1 MNVQGGTD
9 MALQETRLPSPCG
22 ELVVVTRDGRLV
34 GLGFADGDAPLR
46 RSLARRFGTAPVA
59 GAAPKA
65 VTRALDAYFG
75 GEITALDALDVDTGG
90 TPFQQR
96 VWRALRRIPAG
107 RTVAYRDLARTI
119 GAPDAVRAVGAAN
132 GANPIGIVVPCH
144 RVIAADGA
152 LQGYAYG
159 LERKRW
165 LLRHE
170 SAIA

>member
-1 MNVQGGTD
+1 MHLEESRFG
-9 MALQETRLPSPCG
+9 SPCG
-22 ELVVVTRDGRLV
+22 ELTVVAHEGRLV
-34 GLGFADGDAPLR
+34 GLGFSDGDALLR
-46 RSLARRFGTAPVA
+46 RSLARRFGAVPVPAP
-59 GAAPKA
+59 APRA
-65 VTRALDAYFG
+65 ITRALGAYFG
-75 GEITALDALDVDTGG
+75 GELGALDEIAVDAGG

-96 VWRALRRIPAG
+96 VWQALRRIPAG
-107 RTVAYRDLARTI
+107 ETVAYRDVARTI

-144 RVIAADGA
+144 RVIAADGT
-152 LQGYAYG
+152 LHGYAYG

>member
-1 MNVQGGTD
+1 MN
-9 MALQETRLPSPCG
+9 LHETRFDSPCG
-22 ELVVVTRDGRLV
+22 ELLVVTRDGRLV
-34 GLGFADGDAPLR
+34 GLGFADGDGRLR
-46 RSLARRFGTAPVA
+46 RSIGRRFGVAPVS
-59 GAAPKA
+59 GPAPA
-65 VTRALDAYFG
+65 DVTRALTAYFD
-75 GEITALDALDVDTGG
+75 GEIAALDGLEVDAGG
-90 TPFQQR
+90 TAFQQR

-152 LQGYAYG
+152 LHGYAYG
-159 LERKRW
+159 LDRKRW

>member
-1 MNVQGGTD
+1 MTLEEAHFD
-9 MALQETRLPSPCG
+9 SPCG
-22 ELVVVTRDGRLV
+22 ELTVVTRDGRLV
-34 GLGFADGDAPLR
+34 GLGFSDGDAPLR
-46 RSLARRFGTAPVA
+46 RSLTRRFG
-59 GAAPKA
+59 AAPA
-65 VTRALDAYFG
+65 AGRAPASVTRALTAYFAG
-75 GEITALDALDVDTGG
+75 DVAALDDVEVDTGG

-152 LQGYAYG
+152 LHGYAYG
-159 LERKRW
+159 LDRKRW

>member
-1 MNVQGGTD
+1 MQ
-9 MALQETRLPSPCG
+9 LQESRFESPCG
-22 ELVVVTRDGRLV
+22 ELTVVTRDGRLV
-34 GLGFADGDAPLR
+34 GLGFSDGDAPLR
-46 RSLARRFGTAPVA
+46 RSLARRFGTKPVP
-59 GAAPKA
+59 GPLPAAFG
-65 VTRALDAYFG
+65 RALAAYFG
-75 GEITALDALDVDTGG
+75 GDVAALDDVEVDTGG

-107 RTVAYRDLARTI
+107 TTVAYRDLARTI

-132 GANPIGIVVPCH
+132 GANPVGIVVPCH

-159 LERKRW
+159 LARKRW

-170 SAIA
+170 SATA

>member
-1 MNVQGGTD
+1 MN
-9 MALQETRLPSPCG
+9 LQESRFASPCG
-22 ELVVVTRDGRLV
+22 ELTVVTKDGRLV
-34 GLGFADGDAPLR
+34 GLGFTDGDALLR
-46 RSLARRFGTAPVA
+46 RSLARRFGVAPVS
-59 GAAPKA
+59 GPAPKKVA
-65 VTRALDAYFG
+65 RVLDAYFG
-75 GEITALDALDVDTGG
+75 GDIGALDDLEVDTGG

-96 VWRALRRIPAG
+96 VWKALRRIRGG

-119 GAPDAVRAVGAAN
+119 GSPDAVRAVGAAN

-165 LLRHE
+165 LLKHE

>member
-1 MNVQGGTD
+1 
-9 MALQETRLPSPCG
+9 MALAESRFDSPCG
-22 ELVVVTRDGRLV
+22 ELTVVTHDGRLV
-34 GLGFADGDAPLR
+34 GLGFSDGDALLR

-59 GAAPKA
+59 GPAPA
-65 VTRALDAYFG
+65 GITRTLAAYFDG
-75 GEITALDALDVDTGG
+75 NIAVLDELEVDTGG

-96 VWRALRRIPAG
+96 VWRALRRIPGG

-119 GAPDAVRAVGAAN
+119 GAPEAVRAVGAAN

-152 LQGYAYG
+152 LHGYAYG
-159 LERKRW
+159 LDRKEW

>member
-1 MNVQGGTD
+1 MN
-9 MALQETRLPSPCG
+9 LQESRYDAPCG
-22 ELVVVTRDGRLV
+22 ELTVVTNEGRLV
-34 GLGFADGDAPLR
+34 GLGFTDGDALLR
-46 RSLARRFGTAPVA
+46 RSLARRFGVKPVT
-59 GAAPKA
+59 GPAPKS
-65 VTRALDAYFG
+65 VTRVLGAYFG
-75 GEITALDALDVDTGG
+75 GDIGALDDLDVDTGG
-90 TPFQQR
+90 TPFQQK
-96 VWRALRRIPAG
+96 VWRALRRIRAG

-165 LLRHE
+165 LLKHE

>member
-1 MNVQGGTD
+1 MN
-9 MALQETRLPSPCG
+9 LHETCLDSPCG
-22 ELVVVTRDGRLV
+22 ELLVVTHEGRLV
-34 GLGFADGDAPLR
+34 GLGFSDGDGPLR
-46 RSLARRFGTAPVA
+46 RAIARRFGAAPVR
-59 GAAPKA
+59 GAVPAE
-65 VTRALDAYFG
+65 VTRALGAYFD
-75 GEITALDALDVDTGG
+75 GEIAALDRLEVDTGG

-107 RTVAYRDLARTI
+107 RTVAYGDLARTI

-152 LQGYAYG
+152 LHGYAYG

>member
-1 MNVQGGTD
+1 MTLEEAPFD
-9 MALQETRLPSPCG
+9 SPCG
-22 ELVVVTRDGRLV
+22 ALTVVTHDGRLV
-34 GLGFADGDAPLR
+34 GLGFADGDARLR
-46 RSLARRFGTAPVA
+46 HSLARRFGTAPA
-59 GAAPKA
+59 TGPAPAA
-65 VTRALDAYFG
+65 VTRALTAYFAG
-75 GEITALDALDVDTGG
+75 DVAALDDLEVDAGG

-96 VWRALRRIPAG
+96 VWGALRRIPAG

-152 LQGYAYG
+152 LHGYAYG
-159 LERKRW
+159 LDRKRW

>member
-1 MNVQGGTD
+1 MNLHESRF
-9 MALQETRLPSPCG
+9 ASPCG
-22 ELVVVTRDGRLV
+22 ELTVVTRDERLV

-46 RSLARRFGTAPVA
+46 RSLARRFGVAPVR
-59 GAAPKA
+59 GPAPAA
-65 VTRALDAYFG
+65 VTRALTAYFG
-75 GEITALDALDVDTGG
+75 GDIAALDSLEVDGGG

-96 VWRALRRIPAG
+96 VWGALRRIPAG

>member
-1 MNVQGGTD
+1 MN
-9 MALQETRLPSPCG
+9 LHETRFDSPCG
-22 ELVVVTRDGRLV
+22 QLTVVTREGRLV
-34 GLGFADGDAPLR
+34 GLGFSDGDALLR
-46 RSLARRFGTAPVA
+46 RSLARRFGAAPVS
-59 GAAPKA
+59 GPVPED
-65 VTRALDAYFG
+65 VTRALAAYFG
-75 GEITALDALDVDTGG
+75 GEIAALDDLEVDTGG

-132 GANPIGIVVPCH
+132 GANPVGIVVPCH

-159 LERKRW
+159 LDRKRW

-170 SAIA
+170 SAVA

>member
-1 MNVQGGTD
+1 
-9 MALQETRLPSPCG
+9 MALQETRVDSPCG
-22 ELVVVTRDGRLV
+22 ELTVVTRDGRLV

-46 RSLARRFGTAPVA
+46 RSLARRFGTAPVRGPA
-59 GAAPKA
+59 PAAVA
-65 VTRALDAYFG
+65 RALAAYFG
-75 GEITALDALDVDTGG
+75 GDVAALDGLEVDTGG

-96 VWRALRRIPAG
+96 VWHALRRIPAG

-132 GANPIGIVVPCH
+132 GANPVGIVVPCH
-144 RVIAADGA
+144 RVIAADGT
-152 LQGYAYG
+152 LHGYAYG

>member
-1 MNVQGGTD
+1 MHLEESRFG
-9 MALQETRLPSPCG
+9 SPCG
-22 ELVVVTRDGRLV
+22 ELTVVTHEGRLV
-34 GLGFADGDAPLR
+34 GLGFSDGDALLR
-46 RSLARRFGTAPVA
+46 RSLARRFGAAPVA
-59 GAAPKA
+59 GPAPRA
-65 VTRALDAYFG
+65 ITRALGAYFE
-75 GEITALDALDVDTGG
+75 GELGALDDIDVDTGG
-90 TPFQQR
+90 TAFQKS
-96 VWRALRRIPAG
+96 VWRALRRIPVG

-144 RVIAADGA
+144 RVIAADGT
-152 LQGYAYG
+152 LHGYAYG

>member
-1 MNVQGGTD
+1 MHLEESRFD
-9 MALQETRLPSPCG
+9 SPCG
-22 ELVVVTRDGRLV
+22 ELTVVTHEGRLV
-34 GLGFADGDAPLR
+34 GLGFSDGDALLR
-46 RSLARRFGTAPVA
+46 RSLARRFGTASVA
-59 GAAPKA
+59 GTAPRA
-65 VTRALDAYFG
+65 ITRALGAYFG
-75 GEITALDALDVDTGG
+75 GELGALDDIDVHTGG
-90 TPFQQR
+90 TAFQQS

-119 GAPDAVRAVGAAN
+119 GAPDAMRAVGAAN

-144 RVIAADGA
+144 RVIAADGT
-152 LQGYAYG
+152 LHGYAYG

>member
-1 MNVQGGTD
+1 MN
-9 MALQETRLPSPCG
+9 LQESSFASPCG
-22 ELVVVTRDGRLV
+22 ELIVVTRDEHLV
-34 GLGFADGDAPLR
+34 GLGFSDGDARLR
-46 RSLARRFGTAPVA
+46 RSIVRRFGVAPVR
-59 GAAPKA
+59 GPAPA
-65 VTRALDAYFG
+65 DVTRALGAYFE
-75 GEITALDALDVDTGG
+75 GEITALDGLEVDASG

-96 VWRALRRIPAG
+96 VWQALRRIPAG

-152 LQGYAYG
+152 LHGYAYG
-159 LERKRW
+159 LDRKRW

>member
-1 MNVQGGTD
+1 MTLEEAHFD
-9 MALQETRLPSPCG
+9 SPCG
-22 ELVVVTRDGRLV
+22 ELTVVTRDGRLV
-34 GLGFADGDAPLR
+34 GLGFSDGDALLR
-46 RSLARRFGTAPVA
+46 RTLARRFGTTPVA
-59 GAAPKA
+59 GSAPKA
-65 VTRALDAYFG
+65 ITRALGAYFG
-75 GEITALDALDVDTGG
+75 GDLAALDAIDVDTGG

-107 RTVAYRDLARTI
+107 ETLAYRDLARTI

-144 RVIAADGA
+144 RVIAADGT
-152 LQGYAYG
+152 LHGYAYG

>member
-1 MNVQGGTD
+1 MD
-9 MALQETRLPSPCG
+9 LQESRFASPCG
-22 ELVVVTRDGRLV
+22 ELTVVTREGRLV
-34 GLGFADGDAPLR
+34 GLGFTDGDELLR
-46 RSLARRFGTAPVA
+46 RSLARRFG
-59 GAAPKA
+59 AAPERGPAPRA
-65 VTRALDAYFG
+65 VTRVLDAYFG
-75 GEITALDALDVDTGG
+75 GDVKALDDLQVDTGG

-132 GANPIGIVVPCH
+132 GANPVGIVVPCH

-165 LLRHE
+165 LLKHE

>member
-1 MNVQGGTD
+1 MN
-9 MALQETRLPSPCG
+9 LQESRFDSPCG
-22 ELVVVTRDGRLV
+22 ELTVVTNEGRLV
-34 GLGFADGDAPLR
+34 GLGFSEGDALLR
-46 RSLARRFGTAPVA
+46 RSLARRFGGTPVR
-59 GAAPKA
+59 GAAPKG
-65 VTRALDAYFG
+65 VTRALGAYFRG
-75 GEITALDALDVDTGG
+75 DLGALDDLEVDTGG

-159 LERKRW
+159 LDRKRW

-170 SAIA
+170 SALA

>member
-1 MNVQGGTD
+1 MD
-9 MALQETRLPSPCG
+9 LQESRFASPCG
-22 ELVVVTRDGRLV
+22 ELTVVTREGRLV
-34 GLGFADGDAPLR
+34 GLGFSDGDAPLR
-46 RSLARRFGTAPVA
+46 RSLSRRFGAAPER

-65 VTRALDAYFG
+65 VTRVLDAYFG
-75 GEITALDALDVDTGG
+75 GDIAALGDLEVDTGG

-132 GANPIGIVVPCH
+132 GANPVGIVVPCH

-165 LLRHE
+165 LLKHE

>member
-1 MNVQGGTD
+1 MD
-9 MALQETRLPSPCG
+9 LQEGRFASPCG
-22 ELVVVTRDGRLV
+22 ELTVVTNEGRLV
-34 GLGFADGDAPLR
+34 GLGFTDGDALLR
-46 RSLARRFGTAPVA
+46 RSLARRFGAKSER
-59 GAAPKA
+59 GAVPKA
-65 VTRALDAYFG
+65 VIRVLDAYFG
-75 GEITALDALDVDTGG
+75 GKIGALDDLDVDTGG
-90 TPFQQR
+90 TPFQQK

-119 GAPDAVRAVGAAN
+119 GAPEAVRAVGAAN

-159 LERKRW
+159 LDRKRW
-165 LLRHE
+165 LLKHE